1 MITEEKKIEL
11 IEKLVLNYEMTAEE
25 RQKANDLKET
35 MPTEEYEDYEML
47 FKGLDGLAADSLL
60 ADMKS
65 WDVEAAAA
73 EEETKEKPAAKG
85 TFLSNFKF
93 WQLAASVLLLFGLSY
108 SLYQVFPQEDRYF
121 ASLEA
126 APLYSFTRG
135 EAPEA
140 SQTLIAQKYRDKDY
154 PALVEQMAQLSL
166 AKLQAKDLKTQ
177 LAFGFSSVKT
187 GKELEKAE
195 AMLLAFPQEENK
207 IRLMQLKDF
216 QLFLISYQLGKEEAM
231 QALAAQI
238 LKQPRHECYAQV
250 QAFYEE
256 KGLALPQ

>member
-1 MITEEKKIEL
+1 MITEEKKLEL
-11 IEKLVLNYEMTAEE
+11 IEKLVLNYEMTTEDRQIAEQLAE
-25 RQKANDLKET
+25 S
-35 MPTEEYEDYEML
+35 MPREEYEDYEML

-65 WDVEAAAA
+65 WDA
-73 EEETKEKPAAKG
+73 EEELAEEKPAAKVF
-85 TFLSNFKF
+85 FLPNFKF

-108 SLYQVFPQEDRYF
+108 SLYQLLPQEDRYF
-121 ASLEA
+121 ASLPA

-140 SQTLIAQKYRDKDY
+140 SQALIAQKYRDKDY
-154 PALVEQMAQLSL
+154 AAIVELMAQLSL
-166 AKLQAKDLKTQ
+166 AELQAKDLKTQ
-177 LAFGFSSVKT
+177 LALGFSSIKT

-195 AMLLAFPQEENK
+195 AMLLAFPQEEDK
-207 IRLMQLKDF
+207 MRLMQLKDF
-216 QLFLISYQLGKEEAM
+216 QLLLISYQLGKEERM